1 MGELNPTDMEGAER
15 QGIPVMLGRAAM
27 KHCPRCGA
35 GHLFQSWWKMKE
47 RCPGCDLHFEGRP
60 EEGHF
65 LGAIMI
71 NTGLTATI
79 LLFGI
84 WLYVIVLAVSEGDGP
99 SVWFVVG
106 SSAVL
111 AVLLPALFYPFT
123 KTIWVACEIAM
134 NRFDPKKR

>member
-1 MGELNPTDMEGAER
+1 MAELNPTDIEGAER
-15 QGIPVMLGRAAM
+15 PSIPLMLGRAGIR
-27 KHCPRCGA
+27 HCPRCGA
-35 GHLFQSWWKMKE
+35 GRLFDSWWKMKE

-84 WLYVIVLAVSEGDGP
+84 WLYVIVLAVSDGGGP

-111 AVLLPALFYPFT
+111 AVVLPALFYPFT

-134 NRFDPKKR
+134 NRFDRRP

>member
-1 MGELNPTDMEGAER
+1 MGELNPSDISGER
-15 QGIPVMLGRAAM
+15 PSIAVMLGRAAI

-35 GHLFQSWWKMKE
+35 GHLFHSWWKMKE

-79 LLFGI
+79 LLLGI
-84 WLYVIVLAVSEGDGP
+84 WLYVIVLAVSDGDGP

-111 AVLLPALFYPFT
+111 AARSAAGSGRSPRKMA
-123 KTIWVACEIAM
+123 
-134 NRFDPKKR
+134 